1 LPELP
6 EVETLKNDLD
16 KKIAGKRIIKTLI
29 RSTRIIRRNPSRE
42 FLKRSLLKKKIMGL
56 QRRGKAL
63 LFFLDSDEALVI
75 RLGMTGQITL
85 SHAPTQ
91 ISDKYTYLILTLEG
105 GLKLQFKDI
114 RQFGQVF
121 ITPVKEV
128 EEFLQMGPEPL
139 QDDFHL
145 SHLKQILNSP
155 SHIKTL
161 LMDQRKI
168 AGIGNIYSDEILFA
182 AGINPLRSARSIT
195 PGEMKRLY
203 RAIRQVLTKGIKKR
217 GTTIRDFRDGFG
229 KPGSYQH
236 DLRVYQR
243 RGQACLICETPIE
256 RMKLRGRS
264 FHFCPRCQ
272 N

>member
-6 EVETLKNDLD
+6 EVETLKNNLD

-63 LFFLDSDEALVI
+63 LFFLDSDKALVI

-85 SHAPTQ
+85 SHAPMQ
-91 ISDKYTYLILTLEG
+91 ISDKYTHLILTLEG

-121 ITPVKEV
+121 ITPAKEV

-139 QDDFHL
+139 QEDFCL

-155 SHIKTL
+155 SHIKAL
-161 LMDQRKI
+161 LMDQKKI
-168 AGIGNIYSDEILFA
+168 AGIGNIYSDEILFTA
-182 AGINPLRSARSIT
+182 RINPLRSARSLSSHEI
-195 PGEMKRLY
+195 KRLY
-203 RAIRQVLTKGIKKR
+203 HSIRKVLNEGIARR
-217 GTTIRDFRDGFG
+217 GTTIRNFRDGFG

-243 RGQACLICETPIE
+243 RGQACLICKTPIE
-256 RMKLRGRS
+256 RMRLSGRS
-264 FHFCPRCQ
+264 CHFCPRCQ